1 MTEKGDRHL
10 TLPTPLVVH
19 YSSPRATL
27 PQHPRDNPIV
37 QTTSPG
43 SLCPSPGHRISPSQH
58 KPGQKSD
65 THSPPH
71 SFPSKGKCAEWSW
84 VARGVPGE
92 RGVKQGVLVGLPW
105 GVWIERV
112 PFSAAVAEW
121 VEWLVA
127 VVRALLWES
136 NGRQRSPKTIVKC
149 SVQGPGPCFEQRK
162 ALWPHTFTCLPSLC
176 HHLQVRENTLPPPA
190 PAQALPW
197 PCTGDAQGW
206 GTHFQLSSSPNCNR
220 KVTQLPKPHSAD
232 GRKGLGVSVPDA
244 CSIPYLRRLVRLAS
258 PSSSITCL
266 FIREI

>member
-1 MTEKGDRHL
+1 MTENGDRHL

-149 SVQGPGPCFEQRK
+149 SVQRPGPCFEQSTV
-162 ALWPHTFTCLPSLC
+162 APHVHLSAISMSPSPG
-176 HHLQVRENTLPPPA
+176 QREHPPP
-190 PAQALPW
+190 PSTSTSPPLALHW
-197 PCTGDAQGW
+197 RC
-206 GTHFQLSSSPNCNR
+206 S
-220 KVTQLPKPHSAD
+220 
-232 GRKGLGVSVPDA
+232 GLGDPFPA
-244 CSIPYLRRLVRLAS
+244 FFLAKLQQKS
-258 PSSSITCL
+258 HPAAKTPQC
-266 FIREI
+266 